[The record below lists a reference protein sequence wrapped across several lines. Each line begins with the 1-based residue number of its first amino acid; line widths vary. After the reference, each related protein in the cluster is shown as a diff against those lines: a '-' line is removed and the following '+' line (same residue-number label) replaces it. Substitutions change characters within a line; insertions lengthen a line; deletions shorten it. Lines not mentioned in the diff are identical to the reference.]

1 MDKVTKFEIES
12 LNPRAALLVD
22 AAQLAR
28 DCAYAPY
35 SKYFVGAAVLDENLN
50 IHRGCNVENAA
61 YTGTHA
67 EAVAIGNMI
76 VNGGTQIKAIACVT
90 KDGGA
95 CCGDCRQ
102 HIWEMCN
109 GDEDVPIYL
118 MDENGDGVI
127 CTIGSLLP
135 MAFELQKS

>member
-1 MDKVTKFEIES
+1 MTQTTKFEIES
-12 LNPRAALLVD
+12 LNPRAADLVS

-28 DCAYAPY
+28 NRAYAPY
-35 SKYFVGAAVLDENLN
+35 SNYRVGAAVLDENLN
-50 IHRGCNVENAA
+50 IHGGCNVENAA

-102 HIWEMCN
+102 RIWEMCK
-109 GDEDVPIYL
+109 GDDDVPIYL
-118 MDENGDGVI
+118 MDENGEGVI
-127 CTIGSLLP
+127 CTIGNLLP
-135 MAFELQKS
+135 MAFELNHD